1 LLLHP
6 FMPFITEE
14 LWQKTEAPGMLITA
28 EWPSYKGLGDAKVDA
43 EMGWVIDFIS
53 QVRSVRSEMNIP
65 PGAKIDCAIVGANR
79 ESRRRA
85 ATWEQ
90 EIMRLAR
97 LKAINFED
105 KVPDSSAQMVLG
117 EATLALPLEGVID
130 FAAER
135 ARLGKELEKAEK
147 DIAVIEARLGNPG
160 FVAKAPGEVLEE
172 TRERKKALA
181 AQRDKLK
188 EALNRLK

>member
-1 LLLHP
+1 
-6 FMPFITEE
+6 MI
-14 LWQKTEAPGMLITA
+14 
-28 EWPSYKGLGDAKVDA
+28 DA
-43 EMGWVIDFIS
+43 EMNWVIDFIS

-65 PGAKIDCAIVGANR
+65 AGAKIDCAIVGANT

-97 LKAINFED
+97 LKAINLED
-105 KVPDSSAQMVLG
+105 KVPGSSAQMVLG
-117 EATLALPLEGVID
+117 EATLALPLAGVID

-135 ARLGKELEKAEK
+135 SRLGKELEKVTK
-147 DIAVIEARLGNPG
+147 DIGVIESRLGNPG
-160 FVAKAPGEVLEE
+160 FVAKAPEEVLEE
-172 TRERKKALA
+172 TRERKTALA